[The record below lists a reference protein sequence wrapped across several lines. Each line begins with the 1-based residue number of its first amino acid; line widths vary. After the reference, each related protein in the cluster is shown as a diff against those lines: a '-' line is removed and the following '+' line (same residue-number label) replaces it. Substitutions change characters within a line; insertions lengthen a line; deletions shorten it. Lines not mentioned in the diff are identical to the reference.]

1 MAELHVQRKRH
12 SYIWLWLLVIII
24 VAAAGV
30 YYYMHYYHKDNS
42 VVNAKPTSSLR
53 ENTSSTFNFDKNII

>member
-12 SYIWLWLLVIII
+12 NYTWLWILIILI

-30 YYYMHYYHKDNS
+30 YMYLHYKNPKDYPLTTRADHT
-42 VVNAKPTSSLR
+42 AKLLNPSSQAGV
-53 ENTSSTFNFDKNII
+53 